1 VPVDELETPRL
12 VLRRWRPEDLETLV
26 AWNAN
31 PELMEHMGKLSFT
44 REETE
49 AFLTRFEDHWAAHGF
64 GVWAAEDK
72 ESGALVGRVGIA
84 YHRSWPHDPEIGWLI
99 DVPWQGQGLATEAG
113 RACVDYAFGEL
124 GFQRVVSICTAE
136 NVPSRRVMEKLGFA
150 PWREVDEPV
159 FRLRLIVHA
168 LDRR

>member
-1 VPVDELETPRL
+1 MPVDELETPRL

-49 AFLTRFEDHWAAHGF
+49 AFLTRFEDHWTAHGF

-72 ESGALVGRVGIA
+72 ESGALVGRV
-84 YHRSWPHDPEIGWLI
+84 
-99 DVPWQGQGLATEAG
+99 
-113 RACVDYAFGEL
+113 
-124 GFQRVVSICTAE
+124 
-136 NVPSRRVMEKLGFA
+136 
-150 PWREVDEPV
+150 
-159 FRLRLIVHA
+159 
-168 LDRR
+168 